1 MRFDKIQVRDD
12 IQMGRNVGFVFGVN
26 KQMIGNV

>member
-1 MRFDKIQVRDD
+1 MRFDQIQVRDD
-12 IQMGRNVGFVFGVN
+12 IKMGRKLGVVFVVN

>member
-1 MRFDKIQVRDD
+1 MRFDQIQVRDD
-12 IQMGRNVGFVFGVN
+12 IEMGRKFGVVFVV

>member
-1 MRFDKIQVRDD
+1 MRFDQIQVRDD
-12 IQMGRNVGFVFGVN
+12 IQMGRKLGVVFVVN